1 MTVSTEV
8 NHNEY
13 TGNGVTTTFPYTFR
27 VFNKSD
33 LVVQVIDLEENIAV
47 LAPDTDYT
55 VTGAGGYNGGNVILS
70 KALANGYQIS
80 ISRELKVTQE
90 TDLRNQGKFFA
101 EVHEDAFDKLT
112 MLIQQVRSW
121 FSLALRKPSFVANYY
136 DALGNYIRNLRDPSR
151 PQDAATK
158 SYVDGVAETNLS
170 RTLRTPEPISTLPGV
185 EQRKNKIVAMD
196 DSGDPI
202 MVLPESGSATDVM
215 LQLAATDGFKNIGSC
230 PDVATLRNTEPS
242 SVNQQII
249 VRGYYS
255 DTPGLGGGVFMS
267 FGSSEADDGV
277 NIFVTPGGKRWK
289 RTGSHIDIPVENG
302 GMMVSRTAEQNSE
315 AFERLTACLPYE
327 GGTLRLNGFYDIKYG
342 AIVPPRVTLEGC
354 GMDSCG
360 LIKTGN
366 DIKTV
371 PDRMWQ
377 GVPHSFSKD
386 FIVAVDMDSDTSG
399 DLSGTQTRSTRI
411 IGLSILN
418 TAPNPC
424 DYGIYSAISYNV
436 RLQDLYIHR
445 VKTGYRTSDSWLQTW
460 ANITIQDVVT
470 GVKIEAGGTTYNLNN
485 IYVKTCSGVGF
496 DLKNPTYSTMTG
508 CAVDFANGTAYKFV
522 DCTGIVLD
530 GCGCEEIT
538 GTQIYAQGSRIC
550 INGFRGVNP
559 KKGDAESFILDSSVI
574 NLNSSYLPDYVGG
587 GTDKYTKIN
596 AAVINSNNSIFP
608 DHVNN
613 KITWGGVQSI
623 INIHDERG
631 GYSVTGNSTYTVLGR
646 VEGGVIT
653 ILSLLPPT
661 GDANFYPIGT
671 RWELLYPSAVG
682 PYKWILL
689 ADKIWHVAGS
699 SS

>member
-8 NHNEY
+8 DHNEY
-13 TGNGVTTTFPYTFR
+13 TGNGVTTSFPYTFR
-27 VFNKSD
+27 IFQKSD
-33 LVVQVIDLEENIAV
+33 LVVQVVDLDENITV
-47 LAPDTDYT
+47 LALDTDYT

-70 KALANGYQIS
+70 KVLANGYLIS
-80 ISRELKVTQE
+80 IYRELPVTQE

-101 EVHEDAFDKLT
+101 EVHENAFDKLT
-112 MLIQQVRSW
+112 MLIQQVRNW

-136 DALGNYIRNLRDPSR
+136 DAMNNYIRNLRDPSR

-158 SYVDGVAETNLS
+158 NYVDGLAETNLS

-267 FGSSEADDGV
+267 FDSSEADDGV

-289 RTGSHIDIPVENG
+289 RAGSHIDIPVENG
-302 GMMVSRTAEQNSE
+302 GMMTSCTAEQNSE

-399 DLSGTQTRSTRI
+399 DLSGKQTRSTRI

-460 ANITIQDVVT
+460 ENITIQDVVT

-485 IYVKTCSGVGF
+485 IYVKTCSGV
-496 DLKNPTYSTMTG
+496 
-508 CAVDFANGTAYKFV
+508 
-522 DCTGIVLD
+522 
-530 GCGCEEIT
+530 
-538 GTQIYAQGSRIC
+538 
-550 INGFRGVNP
+550 
-559 KKGDAESFILDSSVI
+559 
-574 NLNSSYLPDYVGG
+574 
-587 GTDKYTKIN
+587 
-596 AAVINSNNSIFP
+596 
-608 DHVNN
+608 
-613 KITWGGVQSI
+613 
-623 INIHDERG
+623 
-631 GYSVTGNSTYTVLGR
+631 
-646 VEGGVIT
+646 
-653 ILSLLPPT
+653 
-661 GDANFYPIGT
+661 
-671 RWELLYPSAVG
+671 
-682 PYKWILL
+682 
-689 ADKIWHVAGS
+689 
-699 SS
+699 

>member
-8 NHNEY
+8 DHNEY
-13 TGNGVTTTFPYTFR
+13 TGNGVTTSFPYTFR
-27 VFNKSD
+27 IFQKSD
-33 LVVQVIDLEENIAV
+33 LVVQVVDLDENITV
-47 LAPDTDYT
+47 LALDTDYT

-151 PQDAATK
+151 PHDAATK

-255 DTPGLGGGVFMS
+255 DTPGLGGGTFMA
-267 FGSSEADDGV
+267 FASSEADDGV
-277 NIFVTPGGKRWK
+277 NIFVTAGGKRWK

-302 GMMVSRTAEQNSE
+302 GMMASRTAEQNSE
-315 AFERLTACLPYE
+315 ALERIHSCLPQT
-327 GGTLRLNGFYDIKYG
+327 GGKLRFSDFYDIKYG
-342 AIVPPRVTLEGC
+342 AICPPRVMWEGI
-354 GMDSCG
+354 GRDSCG
-360 LIKTGN
+360 LRKTGN

-377 GVPHSFSKD
+377 GAPHSFSLD
-386 FIVAVDMDSDTSG
+386 FIAAVDMDSSVAG
-399 DLSGTQTRSTRI
+399 DLTGNFSRSANITGMSL
-411 IGLSILN
+411 IGAATAKN
-418 TAPNPC
+418 T
-424 DYGIYSAISYNV
+424 YGVYSAISYMV
-436 RLQDLYIHR
+436 RLQDLYIEH
-445 VKTGYRTSDSWLQTW
+445 VMSGYRTSDSWLQ
-460 ANITIQDVVT
+460 IFDSIIIKDVQDGISVDT
-470 GVKIEAGGTTYNLNN
+470 GGTTFNLNN
-485 IYVKTCSGVGF
+485 VYVRNVSRW
-496 DLKNPTYSTMTG
+496 
-508 CAVDFANGTAYKFV
+508 AYKFTNITYSNLKGCAADYV
-522 DCTGIVLD
+522 TGSAYVFLGCTSVVMD
-530 GCGCEEIT
+530 GCGAEEIH
-538 GTQIYAQGSRIC
+538 GSFFECNQSRMV
-550 INGFRGVNP
+550 INGFRGVNITDNGFIACIFTQCGVTLTSCFFP
-559 KKGDAESFILDSSVI
+559 EFSNSYTSKYWQVNDTTLNINNTVAPAPSRVQWASSVSWLNYTSFNGNYTIWGTSAWTVTGYLVNGIAHVYGDNPPDSSV
-574 NLNSSYLPDYVGG
+574 
-587 GTDKYTKIN
+587 TQ
-596 AAVINSNNSIFP
+596 F
-608 DHVNN
+608 
-613 KITWGGVQSI
+613 
-623 INIHDERG
+623 
-631 GYSVTGNSTYTVLGR
+631 GNG
-646 VEGGVIT
+646 
-653 ILSLLPPT
+653 
-661 GDANFYPIGT
+661 A
-671 RWELLYPSAVG
+671 RWELLTPVAG
-682 PYKWILL
+682 QPYKWVHVGSGVW
-689 ADKIWHVAGS
+689 KVAGNVS
-699 SS
+699 S

>member
-1 MTVSTEV
+1 MSDITANIVVSMPSQLFTMARSFKAVANGKIYIGKIDTDPVNTENQIQVYVENEDGSHVPVSQPIVINAAGYPVYNGQIAKFVTEQGHSMAVYDAYGAQQFYFPNVLKYDPDQGIIRLKEEIAKDDGEKYIGICPDVST
-8 NHNEY
+8 
-13 TGNGVTTTFPYTFR
+13 
-27 VFNKSD
+27 
-33 LVVQVIDLEENIAV
+33 
-47 LAPDTDYT
+47 
-55 VTGAGGYNGGNVILS
+55 
-70 KALANGYQIS
+70 
-80 ISRELKVTQE
+80 
-90 TDLRNQGKFFA
+90 LRTI
-101 EVHEDAFDKLT
+101 E
-112 MLIQQVRSW
+112 
-121 FSLALRKPSFVANYY
+121 PSFV
-136 DALGNYIRNLRDPSR
+136 G
-151 PQDAATK
+151 Q
-158 SYVDGVAETNLS
+158 
-170 RTLRTPEPISTLPGV
+170 
-185 EQRKNKIVAMD
+185 
-196 DSGDPI
+196 
-202 MVLPESGSATDVM
+202 
-215 LQLAATDGFKNIGSC
+215 NI
-230 PDVATLRNTEPS
+230 T
-242 SVNQQII
+242 

-255 DTPGLGGGVFMS
+255 DTPGLGGGTFIAFS
-267 FGSSEADDGV
+267 SSEADDGV

-289 RTGSHIDIPVENG
+289 RAGSHIDIPVENG
-302 GMMVSRTAEQNSE
+302 GMMTSCTAEQNSE

-424 DYGIYSAISYNV
+424 DYGVYSAISYNV

-460 ANITIQDVVT
+460 ENITIQDVVT

-485 IYVKTCSGVGF
+485 IYVKTCSGVAYDF
-496 DLKNPTYSTMTG
+496 NNITYSSLT
-508 CAVDFANGTAYKFV
+508 CLAADFVNGTAYKFV

-538 GTQIYAQGSRIC
+538 GTQIYAQGSIIC

-613 KITWGGVQSI
+613 KITWGSVQSI
-623 INIHDERG
+623 MNIHDERG

-653 ILSLLPPT
+653 ILSLLP
-661 GDANFYPIGT
+661 
-671 RWELLYPSAVG
+671 
-682 PYKWILL
+682 
-689 ADKIWHVAGS
+689 
-699 SS
+699 

>member
-1 MTVSTEV
+1 MSDITANIVVSMPSQLFTMARSFKAVANGKIYIGKIDTDPVNPENQIQVYVENEDGSHVPVAQPIIINAAGYPVYNGQIAKFVTVQGHSMAVYDAYGAQQFYFPNVLKYDPDQGIIRLKEEIAKDDGEKYIGICPDVST
-8 NHNEY
+8 
-13 TGNGVTTTFPYTFR
+13 
-27 VFNKSD
+27 
-33 LVVQVIDLEENIAV
+33 
-47 LAPDTDYT
+47 
-55 VTGAGGYNGGNVILS
+55 
-70 KALANGYQIS
+70 
-80 ISRELKVTQE
+80 
-90 TDLRNQGKFFA
+90 LRTI
-101 EVHEDAFDKLT
+101 E
-112 MLIQQVRSW
+112 
-121 FSLALRKPSFVANYY
+121 PSFV
-136 DALGNYIRNLRDPSR
+136 G
-151 PQDAATK
+151 Q
-158 SYVDGVAETNLS
+158 
-170 RTLRTPEPISTLPGV
+170 
-185 EQRKNKIVAMD
+185 
-196 DSGDPI
+196 
-202 MVLPESGSATDVM
+202 
-215 LQLAATDGFKNIGSC
+215 NI
-230 PDVATLRNTEPS
+230 T
-242 SVNQQII
+242 

-255 DTPGLGGGVFMS
+255 DTPGLGGGTFIAFS
-267 FGSSEADDGV
+267 SSEADDGV

-289 RTGSHIDIPVENG
+289 RAGSHIDIPVENG
-302 GMMVSRTAEQNSE
+302 GMMTSCTAEQNSE

-436 RLQDLYIHR
+436 RLQDLYIHM

-460 ANITIQDVVT
+460 ENITIQDVVT

-613 KITWGGVQSI
+613 KITWGSVQSI
-623 INIHDERG
+623 MNIHDERG

-689 ADKIWHVAGS
+689 GDKIWHVAGS
-699 SS
+699 TS